1 MNTFTERLHEKIAV
15 LVPEYHILSR
25 TRKHQ
30 NHRKS
35 RCISGYAGFCGLGG
49 GRRDLHPQQA
59 QQEGAGGV
67 YEHDCVERLP
77 FPALL
82 RSQNGVNTTES
93 A

>member
-59 QQEGAGGV
+59 QQEGAGGCMNTIV
-67 YEHDCVERLP
+67 WKDCRFLHFYEARMV
-77 FPALL
+77 
-82 RSQNGVNTTES
+82 
-93 A
+93 

>member
-35 RCISGYAGFCGLGG
+35 RCVYGYDGFSGLGG
-49 GRRDLHPQQA
+49 GCSDLYPQRV
-59 QQEGAGGV
+59 QQEGVRGV
-67 YEHDCVERLP
+67 YEHVYEVLILIERV
-77 FPALL
+77 
-82 RSQNGVNTTES
+82 RSLFNRFIQ
-93 A
+93 